1 MPGEFDR
8 WVDESCGHKVT
19 KDTRRAGRLVEN
31 SGLDYA
37 IIRAAYMDDQPD
49 RDYKLTEK
57 GQQCRGTTVSRNSIA
72 DLINSILDDPAE
84 HSHASLGISRPGT
97 EGDRPVWAGSR
108 HFVHTGNPIHGRPRN
123 RISSMR
129 PRRQQT

>member
-84 HSHASLGISRPGT
+84 HRGRQAGLGRFT
-97 EGDRPVWAGSR
+97 